1 MDSYYIILF
10 VIVFLVILPR
20 IARRR
25 RLVAIKQILKRKKQ
39 TKEHRIMN
47 ELAKRFIGQ
56 ECIIYTITSNDGSV
70 LGVCGLELS
79 ELYFLLSY
87 PSEESGFGSM
97 VTLLAPMSGDTLL
110 LSHGMAGRLEE
121 TYLNTEIGRAHV

>member
-25 RLVAIKQILKRKKQ
+25 RLVAVKQILKRKKQ

-70 LGVCGLELS
+70 QGVIKEV
-79 ELYFLLSY
+79 
-87 PSEESGFGSM
+87 EEALDAYVDYYNEKNGKKQS
-97 VTLLAPMSGDTLL
+97 VVLD
-110 LSHGMAGRLEE
+110 
-121 TYLNTEIGRAHV
+121 